1 MKNNKV
7 RIETV
12 YNDDDESYNEL
23 QLMKELK
30 ANNII
35 KERLELY
42 RDFVVN
48 LICYA
53 HTTYFGREY
62 LKREEDIKG
71 HFDWAFNKVLSEFKQ
86 EEIIFQNTD
95 DLHEYFYEYFSQQF
109 YNFDTVPPIKQYLS
123 FWNDI
128 FNVYP
133 KKQKNIMKVL
143 VDLYMIFDHS
153 LDNKKNMIAA

>member
-7 RIETV
+7 RIDTV
-12 YNDDDESYNEL
+12 YKDNDGYNEIE
-23 QLMKELK
+23 LMKELK
-30 ANNII
+30 ANNVI

-53 HTTYFGREY
+53 HTTYFGREF
-62 LKREEDIKG
+62 LKKNEDIKG
-71 HFDWAFNKVLSEFKQ
+71 HFDWAFNKVIAEFKQ
-86 EEIIFQNTD
+86 EGIKFHHTEE
-95 DLHEYFYEYFSQQF
+95 LREYFFEYFTQQF
-109 YNFDTVPPIKQYLS
+109 YNFDTVPPIKQYMS

-128 FNVYP
+128 FNVHP

-143 VDLYMIFDHS
+143 VDLYQIFDNS
-153 LDNKKNMIAA
+153 LENKKSLVAA